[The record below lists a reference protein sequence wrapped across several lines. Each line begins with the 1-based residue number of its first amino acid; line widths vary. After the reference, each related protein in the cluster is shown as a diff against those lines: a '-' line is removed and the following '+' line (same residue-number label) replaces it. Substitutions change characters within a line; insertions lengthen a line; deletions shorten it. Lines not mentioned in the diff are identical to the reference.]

1 MAFINSHGA
10 KISYECEDLIDEL
23 NEDIREFGESLEV
36 EVITAQ
42 RCGVTIYKD
51 YNLPSEGDPENDFQ
65 LAEDETLVRI
75 SAIELLRLYEEQ
87 DSVL

>member
-1 MAFINSHGA
+1 MAFINSQGA

-23 NEDIREFGESLEV
+23 SEDIREFGESLEV

-42 RCGVTIYKD
+42 HCGVTIYKD
-51 YNLPSEGDPENDFQ
+51 YNLPSEGDSENDFQ
-65 LAEDETLVRI
+65 LAEGETLVRI

>member
-1 MAFINSHGA
+1 MAFINSQGA
-10 KISYECEDLIDEL
+10 KISYECEDLIEDL
-23 NEDIREFGESLEV
+23 SEDIREFGESLEV
-36 EVITAQ
+36 EVITAEC
-42 RCGVTIYKD
+42 CGVTIYKD

-65 LAEDETLVRI
+65 LAEGETLVRI

>member
-1 MAFINSHGA
+1 MAFINSQGA

-23 NEDIREFGESLEV
+23 SEDILEFGESLEV
-36 EVITAQ
+36 EVITAEY
-42 RCGVTIYKD
+42 CGVTIYKD

-65 LAEDETLVRI
+65 LAEGETLVRI
-75 SAIELLRLYEEQ
+75 SAVKLLKLYEEQ